1 MTSDLHG
8 CWRRLDRLLRHVGF
22 CDNDML
28 FILGNLIE
36 KGREN
41 LASLRYVMKLSQR
54 DNVTVLM
61 GNVDLSRL
69 EMLECLREESSKK
82 LYEYLLKMRGWR
94 GTSIFDEMGGGIR
107 HHPGFPGE
115 NLCLQIHAFGGLS
128 PGIRLYPVPPHY
140 CGDHK

>member
-28 FILGNLIE
+28 FILGDLIE

-69 EMLECLREESSKK
+69 EMHEHIR
-82 LYEYLLKMRGWR
+82 R
-94 GTSIFDEMGGGIR
+94 DGGR
-107 HHPGFPGE
+107 
-115 NLCLQIHAFGGLS
+115 N
-128 PGIRLYPVPPHY
+128 
-140 CGDHK
+140 